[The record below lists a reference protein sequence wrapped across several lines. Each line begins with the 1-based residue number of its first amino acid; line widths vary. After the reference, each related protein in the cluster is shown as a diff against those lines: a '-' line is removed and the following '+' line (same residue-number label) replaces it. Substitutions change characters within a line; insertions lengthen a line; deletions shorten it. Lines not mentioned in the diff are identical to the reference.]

1 MMKEKNLDDLFRE
14 KLLNYEQEPPAYLLE
29 NILGGVAK
37 NHRKKRIIWLRVAG
51 VAAALLLAFVA
62 GWQFST
68 NKTDRIANNSLV
80 NYKNPENPVQ
90 SHSTSM
96 PMVSQKIAVNRASKI
111 PAKNEQNLIEQYN
124 KEFSHHSNYNEYSPI
139 SVNSGKG
146 PDKLDNNKILS
157 LKPLD
162 KGFIKTEKKEIRLEK
177 AQILKQKIVVEK
189 TIDQQIMEMNKQML
203 SARSKNSSKA
213 RWLLG
218 AQISPEYNGAYSS
231 HSKAYASNML
241 KTKSNKVDLAGGIS
255 IEYKKGKRWSF
266 QSGIYYS
273 GIGQTSGNGSSK
285 EYSYAVNDGANYF
298 SNTTIKVDA
307 ASNRYSMNSNAG
319 VVELTQIPAGMTIGA
334 SLDDK
339 SYLSNAV
346 VATQNTFIQDFD
358 YLEIPLYLRYNFV
371 DNRFGISIV
380 GGLSSNVLVGNRLY
394 ADTSFGKSLVGRT
407 KDLETFNYSSTV
419 GLGFKYCLTNK
430 LSMSIEPRF
439 KYFINS
445 LSNNSSVTYK
455 PYTFGFYTGLS
466 YEF

>member
-1 MMKEKNLDDLFRE
+1 MKEKNLDDLFRE
-14 KLLNYEQEPPAYLLE
+14 KLLNYEQDPPAYLLE
-29 NILGGVAK
+29 NILDGVAQ

-51 VAAALLLAFVA
+51 VAAALLIAFIA
-62 GWQFST
+62 GWQFNTSET
-68 NKTDRIANNSLV
+68 AQIVNNSV
-80 NYKNPENPVQ
+80 ISHRNTGNTDQ
-90 SHSTSM
+90 SQATSV
-96 PMVSQKIAVNRASKI
+96 PMTSQKTTVYPTLKI
-111 PAKNEQNLIEQYN
+111 FAKNKQNIKEQGNKKLSLIPD
-124 KEFSHHSNYNEYSPI
+124 YNENSPV
-139 SVNSGKG
+139 SVNSGKV
-146 PDKLDNNKILS
+146 PDELDNNNIS
-157 LKPLD
+157 MLKPLD
-162 KGFIKTEKKEIRLEK
+162 GRFANVETKEIRLGK
-177 AQILKQKIVVEK
+177 AQILNQKIVVEK
-189 TIDQQIMEMNKQML
+189 TIDQQIMEMNRQML
-203 SARSKNSSKA
+203 SSRTKSSSKA

-231 HSKAYASNML
+231 HSRTYASNML

-255 IEYKKGKRWSF
+255 VEYKKGKRWSL

-273 GIGQTSGNGSSK
+273 GMGQTSGNGSSK

-298 SNTTIKVDA
+298 GNTTIKVDA
-307 ASNRYSMNSNAG
+307 TSNRYMMNSDAG

-358 YLEIPLYLRYNFV
+358 YLEIPLYLRYNFI
-371 DNRFGISIV
+371 DNRFGVSIV
-380 GGLSSNVLVGNRLY
+380 GGLSSNILVGNRLY
-394 ADTSFGKSLVGRT
+394 VDSSYGKSLVGRT

-430 LSMSIEPRF
+430 LSMSFEPRF